1 MKPQTWQWIERK
13 LRDNGAMLVRSSGSH
28 FNWKMP
34 NGALVTVPHHPK
46 VLPIGTLLSIM
57 RTAGLRKTAE

>member
-1 MKPQTWQWIERK
+1 MKPQTWQWIEQK
-13 LRDNGAMLVRSSGSH
+13 LRENGATLARSSGSH

-57 RTAGLRKTAE
+57 RTAGLRKEAE